1 MYLEGFLSVITDP
14 EMYLVILLGVAVGI
28 VFGAIPGL
36 TATMAITMC
45 LPMTYAM
52 ETKTAVCVLMALY
65 IGGISGGLISAI
77 LLNIPGTPSSLATTF
92 DGAPMAA
99 SGHAKKALGVGVF
112 YSFIGTMVGLVI
124 LMGVAPQLSK
134 IAIKFSPLEY
144 CALAIFS
151 LVLVIALAV
160 RI

>member
-99 SGHAKKALGVGVF
+99 SGHEKKPLVSACSIPLSARWSAL
-112 YSFIGTMVGLVI
+112 
-124 LMGVAPQLSK
+124 
-134 IAIKFSPLEY
+134 
-144 CALAIFS
+144 
-151 LVLVIALAV
+151 
-160 RI
+160 